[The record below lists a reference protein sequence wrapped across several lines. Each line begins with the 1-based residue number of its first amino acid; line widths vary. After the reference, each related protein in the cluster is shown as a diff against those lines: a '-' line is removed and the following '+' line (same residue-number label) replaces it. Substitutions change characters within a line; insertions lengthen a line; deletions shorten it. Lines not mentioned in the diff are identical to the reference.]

1 VRPHRAPSGEGPS
14 TPPLGNHATLSPPP
28 ALGKAPSDVYIS
40 PTHRHREKTMALI
53 YPIISVIELVLE
65 LYGWVLVASIVYSWL
80 YQFGVVNQ
88 RNPIVAAIG
97 DTLYRL
103 TEPVLAPVRRMLPNF
118 GALDLSPLV
127 VFLAIYLIRQYLW
140 ILVR

>member
-1 VRPHRAPSGEGPS
+1 MAGPG
-14 TPPLGNHATLSPPP
+14 GNHAALSHGPT
-28 ALGKAPSDVYIS
+28 LGKASGDVYIS
-40 PTHRHREKTMALI
+40 PIHRTREKTMALL

-88 RNPIVAAIG
+88 RNPIVSAIG

>member
-1 VRPHRAPSGEGPS
+1 
-14 TPPLGNHATLSPPP
+14 
-28 ALGKAPSDVYIS
+28 
-40 PTHRHREKTMALI
+40 MALI

-88 RNPIVAAIG
+88 RNPIVSAIG

-103 TEPVLAPVRRMLPNF
+103 TEPVLAPVRRILPNF

-140 ILVR
+140 ILVRQLG